1 MNVVSNL
8 LKKMVVELSQGF
20 LLFGGPVDIVI
31 MLLDVFVT
39 TCLFYFILKLLSE
52 TRAWQLLKG
61 VVFLIICG
69 QIFSLLGLQAIS
81 FLLNSALSFLA
92 ITLLV
97 LFQPELRKALETLG
111 RNTLSFVQTLPFDNK
126 EGNVETYAA
135 ISAIKL
141 ACAEMSADYT
151 GALILIER
159 QTKLGEII
167 EKGQAVVLNA
177 KLSTTMLK
185 QIFYKGSPLHDG
197 ACVIRDNY
205 IYAARCH
212 VPLSGSTRLNK
223 DYGTRHR
230 AAISASE
237 ISDAIAIVCSEEQG
251 SISVAVDGNL
261 IKVKNAQVLADVLQ
275 RFLVPNTVEKQEK
288 KTFWQELKTFFNKQF
303 ELNADVLDDFV
314 QSAPTNEK
322 AIKSSSAVVS
332 AKTESNKLLKE
343 AGTKLG
349 ESGSKSADIGIKE
362 KEAALA
368 VAENSANL
376 NTNRERI
383 SKHKINLHKKWGRTR
398 TGIQLTALVLA
409 VFVWFYVQ
417 ATTNVVSSRR
427 FNVTITVSNQ
437 AEIDKYNLDY
447 HLGSWK
453 TDVVVQARERNLRTI
468 NNADIQAQLDF
479 AQLDEE
485 SKKKLQQLSNK
496 NKTPVKLTLP
506 LKIWVNDKPY
516 YSYRIVSGN
525 PSNIEIMFWP
535 ILQKNAAG
543 TNEAVQAPKKSE
555 NSLAK

>member
-1 MNVVSNL
+1 MDVVSNL
-8 LKKMVVELSQGF
+8 IKKIIVELRQGF
-20 LLFGGPVDIVI
+20 LLFGSPLDIFI

-111 RNTLSFVQTLPFDNK
+111 RNTLSFSQTLPFDSK
-126 EGNVETYAA
+126 DGNVEIYAA

-141 ACAEMSADYT
+141 ACAQMSSEYT

-167 EKGQAVVLNA
+167 EKGQSVILNA
-177 KLSTTMLK
+177 SLSATMLE

-197 ACVIRDNY
+197 ACVIRGNK

-212 VPLSGSTRLNK
+212 VPLSGSTRLNRN
-223 DYGTRHR
+223 YGTRHR

-261 IKVKNAQVLADVLQ
+261 IKVKDAQVLAHVLQ
-275 RFLVPNTVEKQEK
+275 RFLVPNTVKNKEK
-288 KTFWQELKTFFNKQF
+288 KTLWQELKSYFNKQF

-314 QSAPTNEK
+314 KATPSQDDSKDGEK
-322 AIKSSSAVVS
+322 QTTV
-332 AKTESNKLLKE
+332 
-343 AGTKLG
+343 
-349 ESGSKSADIGIKE
+349 
-362 KEAALA
+362 LA

-376 NTNRERI
+376 NGYTSSQTVKAN
-383 SKHKINLHKKWGRTR
+383 SKLRKNGVK
-398 TGIQLTALVLA
+398 QELA
-409 VFVWFYVQ
+409 F
-417 ATTNVVSSRR
+417 R
-427 FNVTITVSNQ
+427 
-437 AEIDKYNLDY
+437 
-447 HLGSWK
+447 
-453 TDVVVQARERNLRTI
+453 
-468 NNADIQAQLDF
+468 
-479 AQLDEE
+479 
-485 SKKKLQQLSNK
+485 
-496 NKTPVKLTLP
+496 
-506 LKIWVNDKPY
+506 
-516 YSYRIVSGN
+516 
-525 PSNIEIMFWP
+525 
-535 ILQKNAAG
+535 
-543 TNEAVQAPKKSE
+543 
-555 NSLAK
+555 